1 MDEGS
6 TMTARSDDVKLILPQ
21 FLRLPA
27 QAVTV
32 KPADCSTVCAGDSS
46 LLQRV
51 CSALNDTHAD
61 DDGSVKLT
69 VDVTESSSAAD
80 GVITG
85 RVRLR

>member
-27 QAVTV
+27 QSVTV
-32 KPADCSTVCAGDSS
+32 KLADCSSVCAGDSS

-51 CSALNDTHAD
+51 CSALNDTHA
-61 DDGSVKLT
+61 DGSVKLT

-85 RVRLR
+85 IVRLR